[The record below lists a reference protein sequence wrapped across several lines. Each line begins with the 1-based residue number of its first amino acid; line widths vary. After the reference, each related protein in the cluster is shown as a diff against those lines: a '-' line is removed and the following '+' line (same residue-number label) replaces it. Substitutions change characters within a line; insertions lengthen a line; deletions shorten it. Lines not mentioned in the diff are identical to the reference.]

1 MEARWWSRLVS
12 GFRDRFTRP
21 GIDPSG
27 AAVFTT
33 TYGMG
38 GNESILP
45 LLQTG
50 SVRAYKSNAVVF
62 GTMLKRMS
70 LFSEATL
77 VFRDLED
84 KSLSGSFESDG
95 RRNTALRI
103 LERPWPNGTTG
114 DLLARMMQDNDLAG
128 NAYVW
133 HTGSQLVRLRPDW
146 VTIVSEFQYDAL
158 GRQYR
163 VPVGYFYD
171 PPPTANEGP
180 PILLS
185 VDEVAHWAPNPDPE
199 ANFRGMS
206 WITPVIREIWADQ
219 AMTEYKIK
227 YLENAASPNLL
238 VKYAQKIGQPTVQ
251 RIQERITDRHGGVDN
266 AFRTL
271 VLDEGADAMIIGNS
285 FEQMNFSTVQA
296 AGENRII
303 IASGVPGIV
312 VGTKEGLLA
321 ATYSNY
327 DQAMRAFADLTIRPL
342 WRSVCDCLSALINV
356 PAGTRLWFDASDIA
370 ALRQGEKE
378 QADTT
383 LVLAQ
388 ACAALVK
395 EGYEP
400 KSVAL
405 AVTSGDLTLLKFVNR
420 TPDPVLNPN
429 MIFANP
435 ELSPS
440 ANAPAAK
447 PTQSELPVLNGA
459 KKPVGASA

>member
-1 MEARWWSRLVS
+1 MTDTWWDRILVAV
-12 GFRDRFTRP
+12 GIRERFTRP

-27 AAVFTT
+27 AAIFTT
-33 TYGMG
+33 TYGLS

-50 SVRAYKSNAVVF
+50 AVRAYKSNAIVF

-70 LFSEATL
+70 LFSEATFA
-77 VFRDLED
+77 FRDLED
-84 KSLSGSFESDG
+84 KSLSGSFETDG
-95 RRNTALRI
+95 RRNTALRK
-103 LERPWPNGTTG
+103 LEKPWPNGTTG

-128 NAYVW
+128 NAYIW
-133 HTGSQLVRLRPDW
+133 DAGDQLVRLRPDW
-146 VTIVSEFQYDAL
+146 VTIISEFSYDAL

-163 VPVGYFYD
+163 TVVGYFYD
-171 PPPTANEGP
+171 PPPVANEGP
-180 PILLS
+180 PILLG
-185 VDEVAHWAPNPDPE
+185 VNEVAHWAPNPDPE

-238 VKYAQKIGQPTVQ
+238 VRYAQKIGQATVQ
-251 RIQERITDRHGGVDN
+251 RVQEKLTDRHGGVDN

-271 VLDEGADAMIIGNS
+271 VLDEGADVTVIGNT

-342 WRSVCDCLSALINV
+342 WRSVCDCLSTLITV
-356 PAGTRLWFDASDIA
+356 PPTTRLWFDASDIA

-383 LVLAQ
+383 LVLAE

-400 KSVAL
+400 TSVAL
-405 AVTSGDLTLLKFVNR
+405 AVTAGDLSLLKFVIKV
-420 TPDPVLNPN
+420 PDPVLNPN
-429 MIFANP
+429 VVFANP
-435 ELSPS
+435 QLSPS

-447 PTQSELPVLNGA
+447 PTQSQLPALNGA
-459 KKPVGASA
+459 AK